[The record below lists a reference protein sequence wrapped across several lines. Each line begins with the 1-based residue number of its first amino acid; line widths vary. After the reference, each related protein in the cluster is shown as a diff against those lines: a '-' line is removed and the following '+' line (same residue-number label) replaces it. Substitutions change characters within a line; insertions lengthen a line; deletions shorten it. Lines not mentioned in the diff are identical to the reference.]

1 MALTCNICYCQVFL
15 SHLILSQIKWIMR
28 NILLIITFLTVSIL
42 KAQEAMLITK
52 EEVVTKVMENNNT
65 LKMSEQE
72 VLAAKGDYNQ
82 ANAIL
87 LPNISISHT
96 GIATTNP
103 LMAFGSKLNQ
113 EILTQADF
121 NPLLLNDP
129 RQIEDFATRIV
140 VQQPL
145 INIDGLFQRKAA
157 KAKLNATE
165 LQSGR
170 KEDYINLEVD
180 KAYMQLQ
187 LAYKTVEV
195 LKKAKEAALENKR
208 LAENSFKQGYLQK
221 SDVLAVEVRVTEI
234 DNQLQYAKS
243 NILNASNLLSVLMND
258 ESYKILQ
265 PADSLRIIASDG
277 SFENLPENR
286 KDILAMDSA
295 SEAYQQMYKADK
307 MSFLPRLNA
316 FGTYEL
322 HDDEVFQGDANG
334 YLFGAELKWNIFEGS
349 KRIGKAQKSKAE
361 YEKSKLE
368 LNQYKA
374 ESQVELNR
382 AKRMLQDAKNNL
394 ELTAL
399 AVQQSQESLRIRT
412 NRFEQGLE
420 KTTELLMAETQFAQK
435 QLEYYATIFQHN
447 YALAY
452 VQFLTKE

>member
-1 MALTCNICYCQVFL
+1 MKKL
-15 SHLILSQIKWIMR
+15 
-28 NILLIITFLTVSIL
+28 LLIMAFFGASIYL
-42 KAQEAMLITK
+42 QAQETLLITK
-52 EEVVTKVMENNNT
+52 EEVLTKVIQGNNT
-65 LKMSEQE
+65 LKISAQE
-72 VLAAKGDYNQ
+72 VLAAQGDYNQ
-82 ANAIL
+82 TNAVL

-113 EILTQADF
+113 KILTQADF
-121 NPLLLNDP
+121 NPALLNNPD
-129 RQIEDFATRIV
+129 QIEDYATRIM

-145 INIDGLFQRKAA
+145 LNFDGFYQRKAA
-157 KAKLNATE
+157 KAKLSATE
-165 LQSGR
+165 LQSER
-170 KEDYINLEVD
+170 KQDYIQLSVD

-195 LKKAKEAALENKR
+195 LKKAKKAALENKR
-208 LAENSFKQGYLQK
+208 LANNSFKQGYLQK
-221 SDVLAVEVRVTEI
+221 SDVLVVEVRVSEI

-243 NILNASNLLSVLMND
+243 NIKNASNQLSVLMND
-258 ESYKILQ
+258 ESYQILQ
-265 PADSLRIIASDG
+265 PSDSLVIITNDIN
-277 SFENLPENR
+277 FESLPENR
-286 KDILAMDSA
+286 KDILAISSA
-295 SEAYQQMYKADK
+295 SEAYEQAYKADK

-322 HDDEVFQGDANG
+322 HDNEVFQGDADG
-334 YLFGAELKWNIFEGS
+334 YLFGAELKWDIFEGS
-349 KRIGKAQKSKAE
+349 KRFGKAKKSKAE

-368 LNQYKA
+368 LHQYKA

-394 ELTAL
+394 ELTTLAL
-399 AVQQSQESLRIRT
+399 QQSMESLRIRT

-420 KTTELLMAETQFAQK
+420 KTTELLMAETQYAQK
-435 QLEYYATIFQHN
+435 QLEYFTTIFQHN

>member
-1 MALTCNICYCQVFL
+1 MKKL
-15 SHLILSQIKWIMR
+15 
-28 NILLIITFLTVSIL
+28 LLIMAFFGASIYL
-42 KAQEAMLITK
+42 QAQETLLITK
-52 EEVVTKVMENNNT
+52 EEVLTKVIQGNNT
-65 LKMSEQE
+65 LKISAQE
-72 VLAAKGDYNQ
+72 VLAAQGDYNQ
-82 ANAIL
+82 TNAVL

-113 EILTQADF
+113 KILTQADF
-121 NPLLLNDP
+121 NPALLNNPD
-129 RQIEDFATRIV
+129 QIEDYATRIV

-145 INIDGLFQRKAA
+145 LNFDGFYQRKAA
-157 KAKLNATE
+157 KAKLSATE
-165 LQSGR
+165 LQSER
-170 KEDYINLEVD
+170 KQDYIQLSVD

-195 LKKAKEAALENKR
+195 LKKAKKAALENKR
-208 LAENSFKQGYLQK
+208 LANNSFKQGYLQK
-221 SDVLAVEVRVTEI
+221 SDVLVVEVRVTEI

-243 NILNASNLLSVLMND
+243 NIKNASNQLSVLMND
-258 ESYKILQ
+258 ESYQILQ
-265 PADSLRIIASDG
+265 PSDSLVIITNDIN
-277 SFENLPENR
+277 FESLPENR
-286 KDILAMDSA
+286 KDILAISSA
-295 SEAYQQMYKADK
+295 SEAYEQAYKADK

-322 HDDEVFQGDANG
+322 HDNEVFQGDADG
-334 YLFGAELKWNIFEGS
+334 YLFGAELKWDIFEGS
-349 KRIGKAQKSKAE
+349 KRFGKAKKSKAE

-368 LNQYKA
+368 LHQYKA

-394 ELTAL
+394 ELTTLAL
-399 AVQQSQESLRIRT
+399 QQSMESLRIRT

-420 KTTELLMAETQFAQK
+420 KTTELLMAETQYAQK
-435 QLEYYATIFQHN
+435 ELEYFATIFQHN

>member
-1 MALTCNICYCQVFL
+1 MKKL
-15 SHLILSQIKWIMR
+15 
-28 NILLIITFLTVSIL
+28 LLIMAFFGASFYLQ
-42 KAQEAMLITK
+42 AQETLLITK
-52 EEVVTKVMENNNT
+52 EEVLTKVIQGNNT
-65 LKMSEQE
+65 LKISAQE
-72 VLAAKGDYNQ
+72 VLAAQGDYNQ
-82 ANAIL
+82 TNAVL

-113 EILTQADF
+113 KILTQADF
-121 NPLLLNDP
+121 NPALLNNPD
-129 RQIEDFATRIV
+129 QIEDYATRIV

-145 INIDGLFQRKAA
+145 LNFDGFYQRKAA
-157 KAKLNATE
+157 KAKLSATE
-165 LQSGR
+165 LQSER
-170 KEDYINLEVD
+170 KQDYIQLSVD

-195 LKKAKEAALENKR
+195 LKKAKKAALENKR
-208 LAENSFKQGYLQK
+208 LANNSFKQGYLQK

-243 NILNASNLLSVLMND
+243 NIKNASNQLSVLMND
-258 ESYKILQ
+258 ESYQILQ
-265 PADSLRIIASDG
+265 PSDSLVVITNDIN
-277 SFENLPENR
+277 FESLPENR
-286 KDILAMDSA
+286 KDILAISSV
-295 SEAYQQMYKADK
+295 SEAYEQAYKADK

-322 HDDEVFQGDANG
+322 HDNEVFQGDADG
-334 YLFGAELKWNIFEGS
+334 YLFGAELKWDIFEGS
-349 KRIGKAQKSKAE
+349 KRFGKAKKSKAE

-368 LNQYKA
+368 LHQYKA

-394 ELTAL
+394 GLTTLAL
-399 AVQQSQESLRIRT
+399 QQSMESLRIRT

-420 KTTELLMAETQFAQK
+420 KTTELLMAETQYAQK
-435 QLEYYATIFQHN
+435 QLEYFATIFQHN